1 MAPAAPTPAPVPT
14 AAPAPT
20 AAPVPTAS
28 PEPAPA
34 VAPEPPAIKEVPTT
48 AVVTFKSNIYAEL
61 SINGKR
67 HPASLPAAVRVT
79 LKPGRYVAAFDAP
92 GFMKVQEQFEIP
104 SANPAPLTITGKFP
118 PRAILS
124 LTVRPMGAEVR
135 IDGVLVGSSSG
146 APIKKTLRA
155 GAHEISVSLAGRR
168 TELRSV
174 DLKED
179 EVYVLPP
186 IELKKE

>member
-1 MAPAAPTPAPVPT
+1 V
-14 AAPAPT
+14 
-20 AAPVPTAS
+20 
-28 PEPAPA
+28 
-34 VAPEPPAIKEVPTT
+34 IKEVPTT

-67 HPASLPAAVRVT
+67 QPASLPAATRVT
-79 LKPGRYVAAFDAP
+79 LKPGRYVAVFDAP
-92 GFMKVQEQFEIP
+92 GFTKVQEEFEIP
-104 SANPAPLTITGKFP
+104 AAKPVPLTISGRFP

-124 LTVRPMGAEVR
+124 LTVRPMGAEIR

-155 GAHEISVSLAGRR
+155 GPHEISMSLAGHRS
-168 TELRSV
+168 EARSV

-179 EVYVLPP
+179 EVYVLPA